1 MDADQRLDAYRRKR
15 RTELSGEP
23 TGADGPPPRD
33 GQPRFV
39 VHDRSGDRERPYLLC
54 LEASSRQRHDARSL
68 HFDVRLEVDGVLVSW
83 AVPKGPSLNPADK
96 RLAHRTEDHPLD
108 YIDFEGRI
116 GGGYGAGTVIVW
128 DTGTY
133 DNLTTLDGEPVAAAD
148 ALLKGHIKVQLYGH
162 KLSGAFAVTHT
173 KMGGDEA
180 NWMLVKVDD
189 ESADRRRRPTAT
201 QNESVLTGR
210 TNSDLE
216 AD

>member
-1 MDADQRLDAYRRKR
+1 VLGKGYREPMDADQRLDAYRRKR

-39 VHDRSGDRERPYLLC
+39 V
-54 LEASSRQRHDARSL
+54 QRHDARSL

-148 ALLKGHIKVQLYGH
+148 ALLKGHIKVLLYGH

>member
-39 VHDRSGDRERPYLLC
+39 V
-54 LEASSRQRHDARSL
+54 QRHDARSL

-148 ALLKGHIKVQLYGH
+148 ALLKGHIKVLLYGH